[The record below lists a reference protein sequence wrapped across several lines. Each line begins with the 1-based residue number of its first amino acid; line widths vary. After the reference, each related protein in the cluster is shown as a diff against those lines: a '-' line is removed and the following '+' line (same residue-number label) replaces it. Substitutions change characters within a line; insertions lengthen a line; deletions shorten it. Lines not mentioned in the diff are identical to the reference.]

1 MCVYFALSLDDI
13 QRIEY
18 PSQALWWPPEFSTCW
33 RQCWCRQ
40 VRDVL
45 QQGGR
50 KREAGLGTWPTISLV
65 IWPTRPH
72 LYSHSPPI
80 ALSPID
86 MYVQIYLCYTTYCH
100 NLHVLYCM
108 IYIWKLHPYT
118 SGTWLDDVAA
128 EKKTPKNLCSDY
140 FDGFLFLL
148 IPVKN
153 ARDLLKMYFNW
164 NQVILFQPMV
174 K

>member
-1 MCVYFALSLDDI
+1 MTFNSSSIPLKYSGDHLNSRRVDGSVGVGRWGMFCSRVGEKGRRGWGRDPPSASSFGQPAPICIHTRHPLLWVPLTCMFRFTSAI
-13 QRIEY
+13 Q
-18 PSQALWWPPEFSTCW
+18 
-33 RQCWCRQ
+33 
-40 VRDVL
+40 
-45 QQGGR
+45 
-50 KREAGLGTWPTISLV
+50 
-65 IWPTRPH
+65 H
-72 LYSHSPPI
+72 
-80 ALSPID
+80 
-86 MYVQIYLCYTTYCH
+86 CH

-108 IYIWKLHPYT
+108 IYMCKLHPYT

-148 IPVKN
+148 IPVKI